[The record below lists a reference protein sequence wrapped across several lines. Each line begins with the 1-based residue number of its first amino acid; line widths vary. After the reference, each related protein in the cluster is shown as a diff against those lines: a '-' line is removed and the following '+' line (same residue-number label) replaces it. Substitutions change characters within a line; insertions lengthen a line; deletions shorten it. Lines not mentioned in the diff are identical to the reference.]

1 MPLLVYLFELCRMF
15 SMSVPSW

>member
-1 MPLLVYLFELCRMF
+1 MPLLVYLFELCHMF